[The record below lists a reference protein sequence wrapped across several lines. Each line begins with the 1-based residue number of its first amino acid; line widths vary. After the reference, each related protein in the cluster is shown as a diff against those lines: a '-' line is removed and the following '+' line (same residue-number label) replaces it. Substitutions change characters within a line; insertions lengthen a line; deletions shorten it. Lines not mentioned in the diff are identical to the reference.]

1 MKDNLYLAAKPGTE
15 TVMLGNHALARG
27 AVEAGVH
34 LVSAY
39 PGTPSSEIVEA
50 LCEAAPKQGFY
61 AQWST
66 NEKVAFDVAAGAAL
80 VGMRSLVAMKS
91 AGLNVAM
98 DTFVT
103 VPYGGVKGSLVV
115 VIADD
120 PDAHFSS
127 TEHDTRPLAKQAEIL
142 CLEPADA
149 GEGKEMVRQAFDISE
164 KLELPVMVRS
174 VSRVSH
180 GSANVT
186 LGRIRPVA
194 RKPHF
199 NKHYGFSYRWDV
211 YGPPGTRHR
220 HEWLVG
226 QFPKIQA
233 YADDSPFNELI
244 PAEDGRSRLGVIA
257 SGLGAA
263 YALEAIRSLGL
274 EGRVHWLKL
283 GTAFPLPEKKVA
295 EVLAASDTV
304 LVVEEG
310 ADWIESLVRAVAQK
324 TGARCRIT
332 GKGNGLPM
340 PLCGEINTDLVTASL
355 APLAGKKA
363 PADPARKALKE
374 ELSAGL
380 CPRSSTLCAGCPH
393 LGSYWGLKQA
403 LQKQGKD
410 SVPILNGD
418 IGCYEQAGY
427 GIFAENLSS
436 LDDHKGWRA
445 QSVYEMLDTIYVMGS
460 ALGMAEGQALV
471 GYDRGKIVA
480 ISGDSSF
487 FHADLPAIANG
498 AWNGGNVLL
507 MILDNRWTAMTGH
520 QPSPTTGRVGDGRS
534 AVSLDIVE
542 TSKALGI
549 RNVLQANA
557 FDVKSVR
564 DAVEKAFTLDGT
576 VVLVISG
583 ECRLQ
588 WLREHK
594 REARPATTVNPGRCN
609 GCGICLGLGCPA
621 MGLGPDGK
629 KTEIDRIFCNS
640 CGLCAQVCA
649 RRAIEAGSVRVEP
662 AKAGPVQ
669 AGPAEA
675 GPTKAGPVRVGPAE
689 AEGGSK

>member
-1 MKDNLYLAAKPGTE
+1 VKDDLHLAARPGTE
-15 TVMLGNHALARG
+15 AVMLGNHALARG

-34 LVSAY
+34 LVTAY
-39 PGTPSSEIVEA
+39 PGTPSSEIAEA
-50 LCEAAPKQGFY
+50 LCDAASEQGFH

-66 NEKVAFDVAAGAAL
+66 NEKVAIDIAAGAAL

-103 VPYGGVKGSLVV
+103 VPYGGVKGGFVV
-115 VIADD
+115 VVADD

-127 TEHDTRPLAKQAEIL
+127 TEHDSRPLAKQAEIL
-142 CLEPADA
+142 CLEPADG

-186 LGRIRPVA
+186 LGEIRKVQ
-194 RKPHF
+194 RRPHF

-211 YGPPGTRHR
+211 YGPPGTRFR
-220 HEWLVG
+220 HEWLLR

-233 YADDSPFNELI
+233 YVDESPFNELVMA
-244 PAEDGRSRLGVIA
+244 PGGRLGVIA
-257 SGLGAA
+257 SGLGSA
-263 YALEAIRSLGL
+263 YALEAIRTLGL
-274 EGRVHWLKL
+274 EGKVHWCKL
-283 GTAFPLPEKKVA
+283 GVAFPLPEKKVA
-295 EVLAASDTV
+295 EVLAACDTL

-310 ADWIESLVRAVAQK
+310 IDWIETLVRGIAQK
-324 TGARCRIT
+324 TGARCRVT
-332 GKGNGLPM
+332 GKGDGLPI
-340 PLCGEINTDLVTASL
+340 PLYGEINTDMVIASL
-355 APLAGKKA
+355 APLAGKRA
-363 PADPARKALKE
+363 PADPKRKALKD

-393 LGSYWGLKQA
+393 LGAYWGLRQA

-410 SVPILNGD
+410 SVHILNGD

-436 LDDHKGWRA
+436 ADDHKVWKA

-460 ALGMAEGQALV
+460 ALGMAQGQSLA

-480 ISGDSSF
+480 IAGDSSF
-487 FHADLPAIANG
+487 FHGNLPAVANA
-498 AWNGGNVLL
+498 AWNGGNVLF
-507 MILDNRWTAMTGH
+507 MVLDNRWTAMTGH

-542 TSKALGI
+542 TSKALGVK
-549 RNVLQANA
+549 NVLQASA
-557 FDVKSVR
+557 FDVKSVKE
-564 DAVEKAFTLDGT
+564 AIEKAWTLEGA
-576 VVLVISG
+576 VIVVISG

-588 WLREHK
+588 WLRRHRK
-594 REARPATTVNPGRCN
+594 DVRPVTKVDPDRCN
-609 GCGICLGLGCPA
+609 GCGICLPLGCPA
-621 MGLGPDGK
+621 LGLGPDGK
-629 KTEIDRIFCNS
+629 KTEIDQILCNS

-649 RRAIEAGSVRVEP
+649 RQAISAAPVETETV
-662 AKAGPVQ
+662 KAGPV
-669 AGPAEA
+669 
-675 GPTKAGPVRVGPAE
+675 KN
-689 AEGGSK
+689 EGGAK

>member
-1 MKDNLYLAAKPGTE
+1 MKDDLYLAAKPGAE
-15 TVMLGNHALARG
+15 ALMLGNHALARG

-50 LCEAAPKQGFY
+50 LCEASPKLGFH

-66 NEKVAFDVAAGAAL
+66 NEKVAIDVAAGSAL
-80 VGMRSLVAMKS
+80 VGMRSLAAMKS
-91 AGLNVAM
+91 AGLSVAM
-98 DTFVT
+98 DTFLT
-103 VPYGGVKGSLVV
+103 VPYGGVRGGFVV
-115 VIADD
+115 VVADD

-127 TEHDTRPLAKQAEIL
+127 TEHDTRPFAKAAEIL
-142 CLEPADA
+142 CLEPADG
-149 GEGKEMVRQAFDISE
+149 GEGKEMVRQAFGISE
-164 KLELPVMVRS
+164 ELELPVMVRS

-180 GSANVT
+180 GSANVR
-186 LGRIRPVA
+186 LGEIRKVE
-194 RKPHF
+194 RRPHF
-199 NKHYGFSYRWDV
+199 NKHYGYSYRWDV
-211 YGPPGTRHR
+211 YGPPGTRFR
-220 HEWLVG
+220 HEWLVK

-233 YADDSPFNELI
+233 YVDDSPFNEL
-244 PAEDGRSRLGVIA
+244 ALAKGSRLGVIA
-257 SGLGAA
+257 SGLGSA
-263 YALEAIRSLGL
+263 YALEAIRALGL
-274 EGRVHWLKL
+274 EGKVHWCKL

-310 ADWIESLVRAVAQK
+310 ADWIESLVRGIAQK

-332 GKGNGLPM
+332 GKGNDLPM
-340 PLCGEINTDLVTASL
+340 PPYGEINTDLVIASL
-355 APLAGKKA
+355 APLAGRKA

-374 ELSAGL
+374 ELAAGL

-393 LGSYWGLKQA
+393 LGSYWGLRQA

-410 SVPILNGD
+410 SVHILNGD

-427 GIFAENLSS
+427 GIFAEDLSS
-436 LDDHKGWRA
+436 LDDHKAWKA

-460 ALGMAEGQALV
+460 ALGMSEGQALV

-487 FHADLPAIANG
+487 FHANLPAIANG

-549 RNVLQANA
+549 KNVLQANA
-557 FDVKSVR
+557 FDVKSVKE
-564 DAVEKAFTLDGT
+564 AIEKAFTLKGT
-576 VVLVISG
+576 VILVISG

-594 REARPATTVNPGRCN
+594 KQVRPATTVDPERCN

-621 MGLGPDGK
+621 LGLGPDGK
-629 KTEIDRIFCNS
+629 KTEIDQILCNS
-640 CGLCAQVCA
+640 CGLCGQVCA
-649 RRAIEAGSVRVEP
+649 RQAIKGEP
-662 AKAGPVQ
+662 AA
-669 AGPAEA
+669 AGPA
-675 GPTKAGPVRVGPAE
+675 KVRPNK
-689 AEGGSK
+689 AEGGSKR